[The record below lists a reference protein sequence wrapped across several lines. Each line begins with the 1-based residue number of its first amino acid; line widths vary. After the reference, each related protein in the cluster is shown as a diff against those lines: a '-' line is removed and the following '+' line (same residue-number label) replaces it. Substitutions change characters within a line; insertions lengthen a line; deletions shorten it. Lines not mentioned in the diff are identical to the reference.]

1 VVPVES
7 KLKLT
12 VCRPPPTTAA
22 TETVGLTA
30 MVSVVP
36 EELVVTAAESWAE
49 QAAKLK
55 STEALARAPKR
66 RARLSRD
73 MR

>member
-1 VVPVES
+1 
-7 KLKLT
+7 
-12 VCRPPPTTAA
+12 
-22 TETVGLTA
+22 